1 MTSPVAYTEGI
12 LSFAFGG
19 GSEMMQQQKETIIK
33 MRRDGCSYSRI
44 AADLSISE
52 NTVKSFCRRN
62 NLGGAYVG
70 RGVKKDVINCRQCGT
85 TIAQTAGVKQKLF
98 CSDNCR
104 LAWWNDHPEA
114 VNRKALYTFVCPKCS
129 REFVS
134 YGNRHRKYCSRF
146 CYMKERFGNRREGGD
161 RE

>member
-1 MTSPVAYTEGI
+1 MTPPVAYTEGI

-19 GSEMMQQQKETIIK
+19 GSVMTQQQKETIIK

-62 NLGGAYVG
+62 NLGGAYAG
-70 RGVKKDVINCRQCGT
+70 RGVKKEVILCRQCGT
-85 TIAQTAGVKQKLF
+85 PIAQTIGIKQKLF
-98 CSDNCR
+98 CSDKCR

-114 VNRKALYTFVCPKCS
+114 VNRKAIYTFVCPTCS
-129 REFVS
+129 REFAS
-134 YGNRHRKYCSRF
+134 YGNKHRKYCSRT
-146 CYMKERFGNRREGGD
+146 CYMKERFGSRLEGGD